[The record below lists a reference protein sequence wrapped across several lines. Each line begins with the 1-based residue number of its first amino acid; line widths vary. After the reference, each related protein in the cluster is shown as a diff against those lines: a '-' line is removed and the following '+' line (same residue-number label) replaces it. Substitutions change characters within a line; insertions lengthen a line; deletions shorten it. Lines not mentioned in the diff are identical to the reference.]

1 VVALEA
7 SSHALEQRRLDGVR
21 FRVGVFTNLTQ
32 DHLDYHGDLV
42 RYRAAKLRLLDL
54 LADDGVAVVNA
65 EEEAWRS
72 LEAPRILTWS
82 IEGDAELRAEGVSG
96 DASSSRFALRR
107 AGESAPVHL
116 PLVGRFNVENALGA
130 AGAALAL
137 GLPLSVIAARLG
149 AVPQIPGRLEVV
161 VREPFAVLIDF
172 AHTPD
177 ALDNVLSTLRPL
189 TRGRLVVLFGAG
201 GDRDAGKR
209 RPMAEVVA
217 RWADLVW
224 LTSDNPRT
232 EDPQAILDDLEP
244 GLGGA
249 SYRREV
255 DRRRAI
261 HGAVSD
267 AGPGDVLVLA
277 GKGHERYQI
286 VGVDKRPFDERVV
299 VREALAARG
308 AA

>member
-1 VVALEA
+1 
-7 SSHALEQRRLDGVR
+7 
-21 FRVGVFTNLTQ
+21 
-32 DHLDYHGDLV
+32 
-42 RYRAAKLRLLDL
+42 
-54 LADDGVAVVNA
+54 
-65 EEEAWRS
+65 
-72 LEAPRILTWS
+72 
-82 IEGDAELRAEGVSG
+82 
-96 DASSSRFALRR
+96 
-107 AGESAPVHL
+107 
-116 PLVGRFNVENALGA
+116 
-130 AGAALAL
+130 
-137 GLPLSVIAARLG
+137 
-149 AVPQIPGRLEVV
+149 
-161 VREPFAVLIDF
+161 
-172 AHTPD
+172 
-177 ALDNVLSTLRPL
+177 
-189 TRGRLVVLFGAG
+189 
-201 GDRDAGKR
+201 
-209 RPMAEVVA
+209 MAEVVA